1 MTGPEITSELFEM
14 LLAWLGATREEGAEK
29 YETIR
34 HRLIKIFLKRGCSD
48 PENLADKTL
57 NRVALKLPEIKDSYI
72 GDPLWYFISVARL
85 VRLEALRVREVSY
98 DLVPDPVVVKPDPN
112 LARECLQKCL
122 GLLPADQRDLLLDY
136 YIHEKRAK
144 IELRRKMAEEL
155 GVSASALRLRTH
167 RIRVTLEKCVLQ
179 CLSV

>member
-34 HRLIKIFLKRGCSD
+34 HRLIRIFLKRGCTD
-48 PENLADKTL
+48 PESLADKTL
-57 NRVALKLPEIKDSYI
+57 NRVTLKLPEIKDTYI
-72 GDPLWYFISVARL
+72 GDPLWYFIAVARL

-98 DLVPDPVVVKPDPN
+98 ELVPDRVTATPDPDI
-112 LARECLQKCL
+112 ARECLQKCL
-122 GLLPADQRDLLLDY
+122 GILPAEQSDLLLDY
-136 YIHEKRAK
+136 YINEKRSK

-155 GVSASALRLRTH
+155 GLSASALRLRMH

-179 CLSV
+179 CLNS